1 MKIRFKDGTEFKVAT
16 VKKNVDHNTFFNNK
30 LNNTTVVLNINE
42 NDGPMITVEYL
53 EEFLT
58 PEIVSEVTFVREGGE
73 DFVESYERFARITQ
87 NIDDYGNQIF
97 IVLSKD
103 KYVADP
109 PEGASI

>member
-1 MKIRFKDGTEFKVAT
+1 MEE
-16 VKKNVDHNTFFNNK
+16 
-30 LNNTTVVLNINE
+30 VV
-42 NDGPMITVEYL
+42 
-53 EEFLT
+53 
-58 PEIVSEVTFVREGGE
+58 FVREGGVNI
-73 DFVESYERFARITQ
+73 VENYERFARITQ

>member
-16 VKKNVDHNTFFNNK
+16 IKKSVDHNTFFNNK

-42 NDGPMITVEYL
+42 NDGTAVTVEHL
-53 EEFLT
+53 EELLT
-58 PEIVSEVTFVREGGE
+58 PENVEEVVFVREGGVNI
-73 DFVESYERFARITQ
+73 VENYERFARITQ